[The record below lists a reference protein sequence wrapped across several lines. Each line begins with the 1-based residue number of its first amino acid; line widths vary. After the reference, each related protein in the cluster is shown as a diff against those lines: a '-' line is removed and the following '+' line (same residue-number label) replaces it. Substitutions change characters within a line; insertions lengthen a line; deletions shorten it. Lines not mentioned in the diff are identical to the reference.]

1 MGSMNEQRVGIVT
14 HFFSKLRVATVRLEQ
29 PVAVG
34 DRIHVRGHNDDF
46 KVKVK
51 SMQINHQPVE
61 RAGPGQEVGIL
72 MGAKAHE
79 GDEVLK
85 VEPGKSWWS
94 RLLGS

>member
-1 MGSMNEQRVGIVT
+1 MTEQRVGVVT

-34 DRIHVRGHNDDF
+34 DRIHVRGRADDF
-46 KVKVK
+46 KVKVR
-51 SMQINHQPVE
+51 SMQVNHKPVE
-61 RAGPGQEVGIL
+61 HAGPGMEVGIL
-72 MGAKAHE
+72 VGAKAHE

-85 VEPGKSWWS
+85 VERGRSWWS